1 MFYFVNLKGPPNME
15 STTISAIYEKTEA
28 SKWNST
34 LHQVSLEDLKM
45 DSNFL
50 MLLFSLIFAVLWVIY
65 ITYYNS
71 RILGYI
77 ITKVANKFL
86 SEGYFR
92 IGKYITDLLG
102 YVTNNWFLQVR
113 WVSTLSQAK
122 SCSGISFI

>member
-1 MFYFVNLKGPPNME
+1 MNA
-15 STTISAIYEKTEA
+15 TTVSYLFEKTEA

-34 LHQVSLEDLKM
+34 IPLEDLKM

-77 ITKVANKFL
+77 ITKLVNKFI
-86 SEGYFR
+86 SEGYFK
-92 IGKYITDLLG
+92 IGMLTTIL
-102 YVTNNWFLQVR
+102 F
-113 WVSTLSQAK
+113 
-122 SCSGISFI
+122 

>member
-1 MFYFVNLKGPPNME
+1 ME
-15 STTISAIYEKTEA
+15 STTISSIYEKTEA

-92 IGKYITDLLG
+92 IGKYIPDLLPL
-102 YVTNNWFLQVR
+102 YN
-113 WVSTLSQAK
+113 
-122 SCSGISFI
+122 

>member
-1 MFYFVNLKGPPNME
+1 MANFEATTQFSNME
-15 STTISAIYEKTEA
+15 KAEA

-77 ITKVANKFL
+77 ITKVANKFI

-92 IGKYITDLLG
+92 IGKCPLKPMSHI
-102 YVTNNWFLQVR
+102 
-113 WVSTLSQAK
+113 
-122 SCSGISFI
+122 